1 MIAATGISIAF
12 DRPLLLAALAGAALP
27 LLVAAWGKRRGRLDE
42 ARRGPL
48 GGARHGREA
57 PRWAVVMQ
65 CLAVALVA
73 MALAAPRLTGVG
85 RSRLGWLVMTDV
97 SASARGQSDRPVG
110 FGDDRPVQ
118 RLEFAAS
125 VGAPGQVTDVSA
137 TNIAGPLRL
146 AAARATDGRIAG
158 VVIRT
163 DGQFADTNWQPA
175 ARALGEAGV
184 AVAVVPF
191 DSPPDDARIVDISAA
206 RGRGE
211 AVELRVTVAAG
222 AADRRTLTVQRLWPS
237 AAALLTRPLTL
248 LAGDVMTIRINDE
261 APVGNAARYTA
272 DLSAGDAWGEND
284 AASAMVLPRVR
295 RAMLVSDDASRWRDE
310 LARQTSME
318 VASRRPADAPASET
332 DLAEYVAVIV
342 MDPSGDGLTP
352 PQREAI
358 GRYVRSGGGL
368 VLVGSGPRGS
378 PADRDDPLNQVAALV
393 ANPYD
398 RSPLAVTVVL
408 DASGSMSLATG
419 GSMSLATGG
428 SMSLATGGS
437 MAQAAHGR
445 PRFAQAAE
453 ATIAL
458 RRYLTEQDSL
468 KVITFSDEPKLTY
481 DSGDVPAD
489 FAALGEALRGVT
501 PAGPTRAGAALELAA
516 STPDQPGRRR
526 LIILVSDLMTEPFD
540 VPAAAEALTAADASL
555 AVVATGRADDDS
567 GAELLAALASAI
579 DGPLVSLEPDA
590 DLSQL
595 SEIFGRF
602 VRHARGGAVR
612 RGAFGSIGLTSLPG
626 AEGIAL
632 PPLDAYILSATSGED
647 VEVYA
652 RVAGDPVLA
661 LRRAGLGRSATLA
674 VPLGNGD
681 NAAWLRS
688 PAPARLLATLT
699 EWSAR
704 PPADGRFLAELAREG
719 GHIRVRLDAAR
730 DGRLDA
736 ADGGVPMNGL
746 ELTMTVVADSAQ
758 PASYD
763 MHQVAPGRYEATLPA
778 GQEATWLAVADDDGV
793 VVCQKGIGGGCAAE
807 FVGIGPDWP
816 RLRELARLTGGR
828 IAPGQALLLDEELV
842 PRGALTL
849 WPAGLAAGLAMMLI
863 EWLAVRVRRPAI

>member
-1 MIAATGISIAF
+1 MTAATAISIAF
-12 DRPLLLAALAGAALP
+12 DRPVLLAALAAVAVP
-27 LLVAAWGKRRGRLDE
+27 LLVAAWGRRRGRLDG
-42 ARRGPL
+42 ARHGQL
-48 GGARHGREA
+48 DGARHGREA
-57 PRWAVVMQ
+57 PRWAVVIQ
-65 CLAVALVA
+65 CVAVALVA
-73 MALAAPRLTGVG
+73 MALAGPRLTGVG

-97 SASARGQSDRPVG
+97 SASARGQSDKPVA

-125 VGAPGQVTDVSA
+125 VGAPGQVTDASA

-146 AAARATDGRIAG
+146 AAARASDGRIAG
-158 VVIRT
+158 VVICT
-163 DGQFADTNWQPA
+163 DGQFTDADWRPA

-184 AVAVVPF
+184 AVAIVPF
-191 DSPPDDARIVDISAA
+191 GSPPGDARVADISAT

-211 AVELRVTVAAG
+211 AVKLRVTVAAG
-222 AADRRTLTVQRLWPS
+222 AADRRTLTVRRLSPS

-248 LAGDVMTIRINDE
+248 LAGDVMTIRISDE
-261 APVGNAARYTA
+261 APAGSAARYTA
-272 DLSAGDAWGEND
+272 ELSAGDAWGEND

-295 RAMLVSDDASRWRDE
+295 RALLVSDDASRWLDE
-310 LARQTSME
+310 LARQTGME
-318 VASRRPADAPASET
+318 IASRRPGDAPVSET
-332 DLAEYVAVIV
+332 DLAEYVAVIL
-342 MDPSGDGLTP
+342 MDPSGDRLTP
-352 PQREAI
+352 PQRGAV

-398 RSPLAVTVVL
+398 RMPLAVTVVL

-419 GSMSLATGG
+419 GSMAR
-428 SMSLATGGS
+428 
-437 MAQAAHGR
+437 AAHGR
-445 PRFAQAAE
+445 PRFAQASE

-468 KVITFSDEPKLTY
+468 KVMTFSDEPKLTY
-481 DSGDVPAD
+481 DSGDGPAD

-501 PAGPTRAGAALELAA
+501 PAGPTRAGTAIELAA
-516 STPDQPGRRR
+516 STPDQSGRRR

-540 VPAAAEALTAADASL
+540 VPVAAEVLTAAEASL
-555 AVVATGRADDDS
+555 AVVATGRADDDG
-567 GAELLAALASAI
+567 GAELLSALASAV
-579 DGPLVSLEPDA
+579 DAPLVSLGPDA

-595 SEIFGRF
+595 SGIFGRF

-612 RGAFGSIGLTSLPG
+612 RGEFGPIDLTSLPG
-626 AEGIAL
+626 AEGIAP

-647 VEVYA
+647 VEVYS

-674 VPLGNGD
+674 VPLGNGE
-681 NAAWLRS
+681 NVPWLQS
-688 PAPARLLATLT
+688 PATARLLATLA

-704 PPADGRFLAELAREG
+704 PPADGRFLAEVAREG
-719 GHIRVRLDAAR
+719 GHIRVRLDATR
-730 DGRLDA
+730 HGRLDT

-746 ELTMTVVADSAQ
+746 ELTVTVVADSPQ

-763 MHQVAPGRYEATLPA
+763 MHQVAPGRYEGALPA
-778 GQEATWLAVADDDGV
+778 GQEATWLAVADDDGA
-793 VVCQKGIGGGCAAE
+793 VVCQRGIGAACPAE

-816 RLRELARLTGGR
+816 RLRELAKLTGGR
-828 IAPGQALLLDEELV
+828 IAPGRALLLDEKLV

-849 WPAGLAAGLAMMLI
+849 WPVLLAAGLAMMLV